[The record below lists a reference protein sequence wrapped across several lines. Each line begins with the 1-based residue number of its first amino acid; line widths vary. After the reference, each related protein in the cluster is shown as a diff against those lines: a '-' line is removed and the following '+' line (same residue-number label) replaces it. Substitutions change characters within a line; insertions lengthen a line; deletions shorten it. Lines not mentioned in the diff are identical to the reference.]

1 MLSDSDKADAAAVP
15 GWIDCVR
22 KEEMEAKGPMTP
34 RGLGNVHEQRPRFLR
49 LGLLR
54 RYSSLKRPTS
64 GSRRNNRDK
73 TRHASGVAAFGRQ
86 RARASRQRVRHDPP
100 ARREWDGCSWAAFAV
115 SLPLVALRCARAR
128 VLDPLAHA
136 RALGGRLGTCTGSRG
151 SGLTRDLRGR
161 KGRVLVSCATSGYGG
176 AETLVICGRPL
187 PGEGTE

>member
-1 MLSDSDKADAAAVP
+1 MHGKVSERRTWQTFSHALIGTVVYLILLKLLLADECRYMLSDSDKADAAAVP

-100 ARREWDGCSWAAFAV
+100 ARREWGGCSWAAFAV

-136 RALGGRLGTCTGSRG
+136 RALGG
-151 SGLTRDLRGR
+151 
-161 KGRVLVSCATSGYGG
+161 
-176 AETLVICGRPL
+176 PL
-187 PGEGTE
+187 AAS